1 MRITFTKL
9 FVILGILGTAITI
22 SVDSFLVTPKIN
34 YRNTECIHR
43 NACLKTGIEVEEGDY
58 EDDAFGLD
66 RMGVNLLHIPMYAFK
81 LPVSIG
87 LGIWSSLFW
96 RVPTEKDLVNFVE
109 GTSLITVLRR
119 GTERNYY
126 VDVKECLLV
135 HNDPENILNHVES
148 WSMTYT
154 KIGKWDVKIHSFIVN
169 GKPIADPARR
179 MSFLH
184 MYAVSSAHPKCHVY
198 GNALVRYIKKDKKLL
213 KNISESTWNTIWL
226 HRGLLSC
233 PSPLTFKR
241 TNSNKWAG
249 IFMPIT
255 KESLVAETSNMSPLG
270 GYQHG
275 IEQRWIDLDLPLSK
289 FMLKARTITHRAMV
303 DHDIPMELYEA
314 IFLSVI
320 MHSTDHVLLYRLMW
334 GLKFGIDPWDKNTVP
349 FICESSGFNFMWVN
363 PTLNPVC
370 NNRIKNLRKPFYR
383 QLYRELKKID
393 TLNVVDDM
401 TASIMY

>member
-1 MRITFTKL
+1 
-9 FVILGILGTAITI
+9 
-22 SVDSFLVTPKIN
+22 
-34 YRNTECIHR
+34 
-43 NACLKTGIEVEEGDY
+43 
-58 EDDAFGLD
+58 
-66 RMGVNLLHIPMYAFK
+66 
-81 LPVSIG
+81 
-87 LGIWSSLFW
+87 
-96 RVPTEKDLVNFVE
+96 
-109 GTSLITVLRR
+109 
-119 GTERNYY
+119 
-126 VDVKECLLV
+126 
-135 HNDPENILNHVES
+135 
-148 WSMTYT
+148 
-154 KIGKWDVKIHSFIVN
+154 
-169 GKPIADPARR
+169 
-179 MSFLH
+179 
-184 MYAVSSAHPKCHVY
+184 
-198 GNALVRYIKKDKKLL
+198 
-213 KNISESTWNTIWL
+213 
-226 HRGLLSC
+226 
-233 PSPLTFKR
+233 
-241 TNSNKWAG
+241 
-249 IFMPIT
+249 MPIT

-349 FICESSGFNFMWVN
+349 FICESSGWNFMWVN